1 LICIEDINDA
11 FGAAHRPHSS
21 IVGVKLNQRAAGY
34 LMKKELDYFGKVLE
48 HPERPFLA
56 ILGSFSHTKEV
67 FSSMKFPIFKVE
79 RKYQIKFN

>member
-1 LICIEDINDA
+1 
-11 FGAAHRPHSS
+11 
-21 IVGVKLNQRAAGY
+21 
-34 LMKKELDYFGKVLE
+34 MKKELDYFGKVLE

-79 RKYQIKFN
+79 RKYQTKFN